1 MISMEIAPR
10 ERKPLGEFVFS
21 AWGEPAKLG

>member
-1 MISMEIAPR
+1 MEIAPR
-10 ERKPLGEFVFS
+10 ERKALSELVLS